1 MMLTVPQA
9 AFLVGRFLASQLAS
23 EDRLLSPFNVTESR
37 IAPAWTKN
45 EVFALL
51 RQYEEQQQL
60 TRSEF
65 KLSPNIAKS
74 IWTLTEGAECL
85 Y

>member
-1 MMLTVPQA
+1 MILTVLQA

-37 IAPAWTKN
+37 IAPAWTED
-45 EVFALL
+45 EVLALL

-60 TRSEF
+60 TRPDF
-65 KLSPNIAKS
+65 KLSPSIVKS